1 MLTSDKMREFV
12 KPDVI
17 LQINPRVTSKR
28 VQTMLES
35 AALDDGAAWACV
47 SASERR
53 ADPGHCVSLHV
64 ACDAPRVAKDLVGL
78 LNSGDC
84 SDSRGGVIGRYGG
97 SSNAR
102 SCVRF
107 KETLLACDA
116 AASREACAA
125 LRDIEAAEG
134 ISEMA
139 VALAVTE
146 NLPPSAGLF
155 IGNSM
160 PIRDVDM
167 LSGIRR
173 RNVSRANGSTED
185 GSGVT
190 VQALGS
196 GAGPGAPVCAN
207 RGASGIDGVVSAA
220 AGYAAGLGRPVTLLI
235 GDVSFQHDAN
245 GLLLLR
251 ERPGQPPVTVVVVNN
266 GGGGIF
272 SFLPVAD
279 QIDSGAFTKLFAT
292 PPDVSR
298 RGLCDAHRVAHSHPS
313 TPAAL
318 KRALDAAWSE
328 GRHSVV
334 EVTTSRARNLEQHR
348 ALQARVGAAAACAL
362 RLREAQ
368 SSGTPRVVSAS
379 VRGFELPML
388 KKPTTKEGEAKET
401 AGVRRGHLL
410 RVELD
415 DGRVG
420 WGEASPLP
428 GLHAES
434 AEDAGA
440 QLRAMAALLDG
451 GDRGGVGVFTPPE
464 LPILGG
470 GVSDWLRGVVGVV
483 DPDVSMLPSVR
494 FAVESAVLSALASPD
509 APLADVLLLGAEASA
524 EEDRVPDSSSG
535 DSSVHTQPE
544 TTKPH
549 PWSVEINALIEANL
563 TPEAAAAQALALV
576 RAGHGCLKLK
586 VARGEGSAGAFEDA
600 ARLRAIRDAV
610 GPHVSLRADAN
621 RRWSL
626 NDALS
631 FGLQAADVRLE
642 YIEEPVSTLFLSL
655 RGQLE

>member
-1 MLTSDKMREFV
+1 
-12 KPDVI
+12 
-17 LQINPRVTSKR
+17 
-28 VQTMLES
+28 
-35 AALDDGAAWACV
+35 
-47 SASERR
+47 
-53 ADPGHCVSLHV
+53 
-64 ACDAPRVAKDLVGL
+64 
-78 LNSGDC
+78 
-84 SDSRGGVIGRYGG
+84 
-97 SSNAR
+97 
-102 SCVRF
+102 
-107 KETLLACDA
+107 
-116 AASREACAA
+116 
-125 LRDIEAAEG
+125 
-134 ISEMA
+134 
-139 VALAVTE
+139 
-146 NLPPSAGLF
+146 
-155 IGNSM
+155 
-160 PIRDVDM
+160 
-167 LSGIRR
+167 
-173 RNVSRANGSTED
+173 
-185 GSGVT
+185 
-190 VQALGS
+190 
-196 GAGPGAPVCAN
+196 
-207 RGASGIDGVVSAA
+207 
-220 AGYAAGLGRPVTLLI
+220 
-235 GDVSFQHDAN
+235 
-245 GLLLLR
+245 
-251 ERPGQPPVTVVVVNN
+251 
-266 GGGGIF
+266 
-272 SFLPVAD
+272 
-279 QIDSGAFTKLFAT
+279 
-292 PPDVSR
+292 
-298 RGLCDAHRVAHSHPS
+298 
-313 TPAAL
+313 
-318 KRALDAAWSE
+318 
-328 GRHSVV
+328 
-334 EVTTSRARNLEQHR
+334 
-348 ALQARVGAAAACAL
+348 
-362 RLREAQ
+362 
-368 SSGTPRVVSAS
+368 
-379 VRGFELPML
+379 ML

-483 DPDVSMLPSVR
+483 DPDASMLPSVR
-494 FAVESAVLSALASPD
+494 FAVESAVLSALASPG

-524 EEDRVPDSSSG
+524 EERVPDSSGG

-563 TPEAAAAQALALV
+563 TPDAAAAEALALV

-655 RGQLE
+655 RGRLE